1 MIQSQ
6 RREKIK
12 SKLLQDKSVS
22 VSVLAE
28 DLNVSGETIRRDLEA
43 LSNEGF
49 CKKTFGGAVLRTRT
63 TMVVPQTVKKSLFA
77 AEKQQ
82 IAKIAAQSVRPND
95 CIFLDNS
102 TTVLAMC
109 AEILDIPLTVVT
121 NSVSVLQELN
131 GNENTEL
138 IVTGGRLQTTTQ
150 GFFGQEVVKFLST
163 HYFDKAF
170 FSCRGLHLQQCTFDS
185 NEQSAALHQILLS
198 RSAEHFLL
206 VDHTK
211 FGVCG
216 FTNLNSSFTELQN
229 LITDHPLDE
238 QWRAVLDEAHVRY
251 RWSLSQPKLL

>member
-109 AEILDIPLTVVT
+109 AEIRDIPLTVVT

-138 IVTGGRLQTTTQ
+138 IVTGGRLRTTTQ

-251 RWSLSQPKLL
+251 RWSLSQPNLL

>member
-12 SKLLQDKSVS
+12 NRLLQEKSVS

-28 DLNVSGETIRRDLEA
+28 DLGVSGETIRRDLEA

-49 CKKTFGGAVLRTRT
+49 CKKTFGGAVLRTRST
-63 TMVVPQTVKKSLFA
+63 TVVPQTVKKSLFT

-82 IAKIAAQSVRPND
+82 IARIAAQFIRPND
-95 CIFLDNS
+95 CIFLDHS
-102 TTVLAMC
+102 TTVC
-109 AEILDIPLTVVT
+109 AICGEIRDIPLTVVT

-131 GNENTEL
+131 GCAN
-138 IVTGGRLQTTTQ
+138 ISVIMTGGRLGAAEQ
-150 GFFGQEVVKFLST
+150 GLFGQETLKFLNT

-170 FSCRGLHLQQCTFDS
+170 FSCRGIHMQQCTFDS
-185 NEQSAALHQILLS
+185 TEQVAAVHQALLA

-216 FTNLNSSFTELQN
+216 FTNLTSSFTELEN
-229 LITDHPLDE
+229 LITDRPLDD
-238 QWRAVLDEAHVRY
+238 QWRTVLDEAHVCY
-251 RWSLSQPKLL
+251 RWSTSQSGK

>member
-6 RREKIK
+6 RRERIK
-12 SKLLQDKSVS
+12 NKLLQDRSVS

-63 TMVVPQTVKKSLFA
+63 STIVPQTVKKSLFT

-82 IAKIAAQSVRPND
+82 IAKMAAQSVRPND
-95 CIFLDNS
+95 CIFLDNA

-109 AEILDIPLTVVT
+109 AEIREIPLTVVT

-131 GNENTEL
+131 GCENTEI
-138 IVTGGRLQTTTQ
+138 IVTGGRLNPATQ
-150 GFFGQEVVKFLST
+150 GFFGQETIKFLNT

-185 NEQSAALHQILLS
+185 NEQIAAVHQVLLE
-198 RSAEHFLL
+198 RSAETFLL
-206 VDHTK
+206 ADHTK
-211 FGVCG
+211 FGICG
-216 FTNLNSSFTELQN
+216 FTNLTSSFTELEN
-229 LITDHPLDE
+229 LVTDRPLDE
-238 QWRAVLDEAHVRY
+238 QWQAVLDEAHVRY
-251 RWSLSQPKLL
+251 RWSLSQPVL